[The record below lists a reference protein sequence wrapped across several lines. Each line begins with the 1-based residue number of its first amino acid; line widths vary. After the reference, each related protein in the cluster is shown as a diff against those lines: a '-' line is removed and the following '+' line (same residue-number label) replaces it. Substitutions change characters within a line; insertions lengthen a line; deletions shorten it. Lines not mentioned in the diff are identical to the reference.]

1 MFLHLITILQ
11 LILTPKG
18 TLFKFSF
25 TVKSFCNCRRYT
37 FCTFPQY
44 FLSDT
49 DTDTEKC
56 LLVYF
61 LPTSMFTITSWFSFL
76 LPPKSYPARTSL
88 LVTIFLCQIGIF
100 NAVVLDTPNENG
112 GLTALEV
119 WVLCNI
125 GLVFFT
131 FLAYVVLLA
140 RIRLE
145 TIRIVAPQK
154 KKMDPRKEDEMQT
167 TALEIGLF
175 LAVVLVTLVFLVV
188 FFVVYLI
195 NNG

>member
-1 MFLHLITILQ
+1 M
-11 LILTPKG
+11 
-18 TLFKFSF
+18 
-25 TVKSFCNCRRYT
+25 
-37 FCTFPQY
+37 
-44 FLSDT
+44 
-49 DTDTEKC
+49 
-56 LLVYF
+56 
-61 LPTSMFTITSWFSFL
+61 
-76 LPPKSYPARTSL
+76 
-88 LVTIFLCQIGIF
+88 
-100 NAVVLDTPNENG
+100 
-112 GLTALEV
+112 TALEV

-154 KKMDPRKEDEMQT
+154 RKMDPRKEDEMQT

>member
-1 MFLHLITILQ
+1 M
-11 LILTPKG
+11 
-18 TLFKFSF
+18 
-25 TVKSFCNCRRYT
+25 
-37 FCTFPQY
+37 
-44 FLSDT
+44 
-49 DTDTEKC
+49 
-56 LLVYF
+56 
-61 LPTSMFTITSWFSFL
+61 L

-100 NAVVLDTPNENG
+100 NAVVLDIPNENG
-112 GLTALEV
+112 GLIEV

-145 TIRIVAPQK
+145 TIRIVALQK

-167 TALEIGLF
+167 TALEIKLF
-175 LAVVLVTLVFLVV
+175 LAVILVTLVFLVV

>member
-1 MFLHLITILQ
+1 MLARLLSAHLH
-11 LILTPKG
+11 
-18 TLFKFSF
+18 
-25 TVKSFCNCRRYT
+25 VHHH
-37 FCTFPQY
+37 
-44 FLSDT
+44 
-49 DTDTEKC
+49 
-56 LLVYF
+56 LLV
-61 LPTSMFTITSWFSFL
+61 L
-76 LPPKSYPARTSL
+76 LPPAA
-88 LVTIFLCQIGIF
+88 QILSHPDLPPRHHLPLPDWD
-100 NAVVLDTPNENG
+100 LDTPNENG

>member
-1 MFLHLITILQ
+1 M
-11 LILTPKG
+11 
-18 TLFKFSF
+18 
-25 TVKSFCNCRRYT
+25 
-37 FCTFPQY
+37 
-44 FLSDT
+44 
-49 DTDTEKC
+49 
-56 LLVYF
+56 
-61 LPTSMFTITSWFSFL
+61 L

-100 NAVVLDTPNENG
+100 NAVVLDIPNENG
-112 GLTALEV
+112 GLIEV

-145 TIRIVAPQK
+145 TIKIVALQK